1 MSIAIVTGAS
11 SGIGREIAL
20 QLAGESGLEIWLV
33 ARRADRLE
41 VLKDEISA
49 RGGRARCV
57 SLDLSRPEA
66 VVELREKV
74 LQSGEKPLWLVNN
87 AGFGFTGH
95 FLDESAENIRQMV
108 DLNITTLTLLC
119 REFAELMPSGGKI
132 INVASSVAF
141 APMPSYAVYAATKAY
156 VLHFSIALAEE
167 LKGRGLAVTAVCPGP
182 VATEFFEVA
191 RRDGG
196 QADKRIPAM
205 VFENP
210 KETASRALAA
220 ARDSRSVV
228 MTGSLAKAFRVMSAV
243 IPKTLFASLSSRIET
258 P

>member
-20 QLAGESGLEIWLV
+20 QLAREKGLELWLV

-41 VLKDEISA
+41 TLKHEIEA
-49 RGGRARCV
+49 LGGRARCV
-57 SLDLSRPEA
+57 SLDLGGSTA
-66 VVELREKV
+66 VAELKSLV
-74 LQSGEKPLWLVNN
+74 VASGAAPLWLVNN
-87 AGFGFTGH
+87 AGFGFTGR
-95 FLDESAENIRQMV
+95 FLDESPESIRQMI

-119 REFAELMPSGGKI
+119 REFAALMPAGGKI

-141 APMPSYAVYAATKAY
+141 APMPLYTVYAATKAY

-167 LKGRGLAVTAVCPGP
+167 FKSQRISVTAVCPGP

-191 RRDGG
+191 RQGGG
-196 QADKRIPAM
+196 QADNRIPSM

-210 KETASRALAA
+210 QATAARALAA
-220 ARDSRSVV
+220 ARSSQSVV
-228 MTGSLAKAFRVMSAV
+228 TTGSLAKAFRVMTAV
-243 IPKTLFASLSSRIET
+243 MPKTLFASLSSRIET